1 MTTLFNKH
9 QKIIIINKYIKYETF
24 KLRKFKKLQT
34 INSSELNRALIE
46 KIFYYIKWLKA
57 KKKYIMN
64 PTKRN
69 SINLKMNI
77 ICFLNRII
85 SIFFAKNYCQN
96 FFLC

>member
-69 SINLKMNI
+69 SINLKMKAKKKLIAN
-77 ICFLNRII
+77 
-85 SIFFAKNYCQN
+85 KNYD
-96 FFLC
+96 FLMSKI

>member
-34 INSSELNRALIE
+34 INSSELNKALIE

-69 SINLKMNI
+69 SINLKMKTKKKLITN
-77 ICFLNRII
+77 
-85 SIFFAKNYCQN
+85 KNYD
-96 FFLC
+96 FLISKI

>member
-69 SINLKMNI
+69 SINLKMKAKKRLITN
-77 ICFLNRII
+77 
-85 SIFFAKNYCQN
+85 KNYD
-96 FFLC
+96 FLMSKI